1 MHLAR
6 RTNLVEDYEDHNVK
20 EINIMQKTLY
30 LFQSGRLSRKGNT
43 ICVKTEEAT
52 RYFPIASVRDILIFG
67 EVDVNKKFLE
77 FAHESEVI
85 LHFFGYHGNY
95 VGSFYPR
102 EHYNS
107 GYMILKQAEHYLN
120 FQSRLQLAHQFVTG
134 SLANIMQVLRYY
146 QNRGKDVAEQVSAIS
161 DLSEKCSEAQSIEE
175 LMALEGNARARYY
188 ESFNQII
195 NEKDFQYHSRSKRP
209 PEDPLNAVISFGNTL
224 VYMKVLTEIYKTH
237 LDPRI
242 GFLHATNFRRFTLN
256 LDIAEIFKPILA
268 DRVLFSLIGKKM
280 LGKKNFEQHGGAIL
294 LKEQGRKLY
303 VQEFEEKLM
312 STFYHRRLKRHV
324 SYQTLIR
331 MELYKLQKHLIGEQA
346 YQPFVSRW

>member
-1 MHLAR
+1 
-6 RTNLVEDYEDHNVK
+6 
-20 EINIMQKTLY
+20 MQKTLY
-30 LFQSGRLSRKGNT
+30 LFHSGRLKRKGNT
-43 ICVKTEEAT
+43 VCVKTDERT
-52 RYFPIASVRDILIFG
+52 RYFPITSVRDIFVFG

-77 FAHESEVI
+77 FAHENEVI
-85 LHFFGYHGNY
+85 LHFFGYHGHY
-95 VGSFYPR
+95 VGSYYPR

-107 GYMILKQAEHYLN
+107 GYMTLKQAEYYIDY
-120 FQSRLQLAHQFVTG
+120 QKRLELACQLVSGALT
-134 SLANIMQVLRYY
+134 NILQVLRYY
-146 QNRGKDVAEQVSAIS
+146 LNRGKLVEKQIQAVTN
-161 DLSEKCSEAQSIEE
+161 LSEKCKAPSSIEE
-175 LMALEGNARARYY
+175 LMAFEGNARSHYY
-188 ESFNQII
+188 QSFNQII
-195 NEKDFQYHSRSKRP
+195 SRKDFQYRSRSKRP

-256 LDIAEIFKPILA
+256 LDMAEIFKPILA
-268 DRVLFSLIGKKM
+268 DRVLFGLIGKRM
-280 LGKKNFEQHGGAIL
+280 LDKNNFESHSGATL

-331 MELYKLQKHLIGEQA
+331 MELYKLQKHLMGEQV
-346 YQPFVSRW
+346 YQPFISRW

>member
-1 MHLAR
+1 
-6 RTNLVEDYEDHNVK
+6 
-20 EINIMQKTLY
+20 MQKTLY

-195 NEKDFQYHSRSKRP
+195 NEKDFQYQSRSKRP

-268 DRVLFSLIGKKM
+268 TGCSS
-280 LGKKNFEQHGGAIL
+280 A
-294 LKEQGRKLY
+294 
-303 VQEFEEKLM
+303 
-312 STFYHRRLKRHV
+312 
-324 SYQTLIR
+324 
-331 MELYKLQKHLIGEQA
+331 
-346 YQPFVSRW
+346 

>member
-1 MHLAR
+1 
-6 RTNLVEDYEDHNVK
+6 
-20 EINIMQKTLY
+20 MQKTLY
-30 LFQSGRLSRKGNT
+30 LFQSGRLKRKGNT
-43 ICVKTEEAT
+43 ICVANEEAT
-52 RYFPIASVRDILIFG
+52 RYFPIASIRDIIIFG
-67 EVDVNKKFLE
+67 EVDLNKKLLE
-77 FAHESEVI
+77 FAHENEVI
-85 LHFFGYHGNY
+85 LHFLGYHGHY

-120 FQSRLQLAHQFVTG
+120 FKSRLALARQFVSG
-134 SLANIMQVLRYY
+134 SLANILQVLRYY
-146 QNRGKDVAEQVSAIS
+146 QNRGKNIKKEANSVSSLS
-161 DLSEKCSEAQSIEE
+161 DKCSAAQSIEE
-175 LMALEGNARARYY
+175 LMAYEGNARTYY
-188 ESFNQII
+188 YQSFNQII
-195 NEKDFQYHSRSKRP
+195 NQKGFQYKGRSKRP

-242 GFLHATNFRRFTLN
+242 GFLHTTNFRRFTLN
-256 LDIAEIFKPILA
+256 LDVAEIFKPILA

-280 LGKKNFEQHGGAIL
+280 LDRKSFENHGGATL

-331 MELYKLQKHLIGEQA
+331 MELYKLQKHLMGEQK

>member
-1 MHLAR
+1 
-6 RTNLVEDYEDHNVK
+6 
-20 EINIMQKTLY
+20 MQKTLY
-30 LFQSGRLSRKGNT
+30 LFQSGRLKRKGNT
-43 ICVKTEEAT
+43 ICIETEEAT
-52 RYFPIASVRDILIFG
+52 RYFPITSVRDIFIFG
-67 EVDVNKKFLE
+67 EVDANKKFLE
-77 FAHESEVI
+77 FAHENEVL
-85 LHFFGYHGNY
+85 LHFFGYHGHY

-107 GYMILKQAEHYLN
+107 GYMVLKQAQHYLDCR
-120 FQSRLQLAHQFVTG
+120 SRLQLARQFVSG

-146 QNRGKDVAEQVSAIS
+146 QNRGKDV
-161 DLSEKCSEAQSIEE
+161 EKQIEAVAGFSQKCVDSCSIEE
-175 LMALEGNARARYY
+175 LMAFEGNARSHYY
-188 ESFNQII
+188 RSFNQII
-195 NEKDFQYHSRSKRP
+195 DEAEFQYRSRSKRP

-280 LGKKNFEQHGGAIL
+280 LSQKCFEHHGGATL
-294 LKEQGRKLY
+294 LKEQGRKTY

-312 STFYHRRLKRHV
+312 STFYPV
-324 SYQTLIR
+324 SYTHLDV
-331 MELYKLQKHLIGEQA
+331 YKR
-346 YQPFVSRW
+346 QPFLLSGERMHVPSLPMRN

>member
-1 MHLAR
+1 
-6 RTNLVEDYEDHNVK
+6 
-20 EINIMQKTLY
+20 MQKTLY
-30 LFQSGRLSRKGNT
+30 LFQSGRLKRKGNT
-43 ICVKTEEAT
+43 ICVETEEAT
-52 RYFPIASVRDILIFG
+52 RYFPITSVRDIFIFG

-77 FAHESEVI
+77 FAHENEVV
-85 LHFFGYHGNY
+85 LHFFGYHGHY

-107 GYMILKQAEHYLN
+107 GYMILKQAEHYLD
-120 FQSRLQLAHQFVTG
+120 FHSRLQLAQQFVSG
-134 SLANIMQVLRYY
+134 SLANILQVLRYY
-146 QNRGKDVAEQVSAIS
+146 QNRGKDIEKQISAVTN
-161 DLSEKCSEAQSIEE
+161 LSQKCAYSRSIEE
-175 LMALEGNARARYY
+175 LMAFEGNARAHYY

-195 NEKDFQYHSRSKRP
+195 AEQEFQYQSRSKRP
-209 PEDPLNAVISFGNTL
+209 PQDPLNAVISFGNTL

-280 LGKKNFEQHGGAIL
+280 LSKKYFEQRGGATL
-294 LKEQGRKLY
+294 LKEQGRKIY
-303 VQEFEEKLM
+303 VQEFEEKLT
-312 STFYHRRLKRHV
+312 STFYHRRLKRNV

-331 MELYKLQKHLIGEQA
+331 MEIYKLEKHLIGEQP
-346 YQPFVSRW
+346 YRPFVSRW

>member
-1 MHLAR
+1 
-6 RTNLVEDYEDHNVK
+6 
-20 EINIMQKTLY
+20 MQKTLY
-30 LFQSGRLSRKGNT
+30 LFQSGRLKRKGNT
-43 ICVKTEEAT
+43 ICVETEEAT
-52 RYFPIASVRDILIFG
+52 RYFPITSVRDIFIFG

-77 FAHESEVI
+77 FAHESEVL
-85 LHFFGYHGNY
+85 LHFFGYHGHY

-107 GYMILKQAEHYLN
+107 GYMVLKQAEYYLN
-120 FQSRLQLAHQFVTG
+120 FQSRLQLACQFVSG
-134 SLANIMQVLRYY
+134 SLANIQQVLRYY
-146 QNRGKDVAEQVSAIS
+146 QNRGKDVEKQAAAVVG
-161 DLSEKCSEAQSIEE
+161 LSQKCAGSCNIEE
-175 LMALEGNARARYY
+175 LMAFEGNARSHYY
-188 ESFNQII
+188 KSFNQII
-195 NEKDFQYHSRSKRP
+195 DEPEFQYKSRSKRP

-256 LDIAEIFKPILA
+256 LDISEIFKPILA
-268 DRVLFSLIGKKM
+268 DRVLFSLIGKRM
-280 LGKKNFEQHGGAIL
+280 LNKKHFEHHGGATL

-312 STFYHRRLKRHV
+312 STFYHRRLKRNV

-331 MELYKLQKHLIGEQA
+331 MEIYKLEKHLMGEQE

>member
-1 MHLAR
+1 
-6 RTNLVEDYEDHNVK
+6 
-20 EINIMQKTLY
+20 MQKTLY
-30 LFQSGRLSRKGNT
+30 LFQSGRLQRKGNT
-43 ICVKTEEAT
+43 IYVKTKEAT
-52 RYFPIASVRDILIFG
+52 RYFPITSVRDIFIFG

-77 FAHESEVI
+77 FAHENEVL
-85 LHFFGYHGNY
+85 LHFFGYHGHY

-107 GYMILKQAEHYLN
+107 GYMILKQAEHYLD
-120 FQSRLQLAHQFVTG
+120 FESRIKLAHQFVTG
-134 SLANIMQVLRYY
+134 ALANILQVLCYY
-146 QNRGKDVAEQVSAIS
+146 QNRGKDVARQVNTIN
-161 DLSEKCSEAQSIEE
+161 DLTKKCSGTQSIEE
-175 LMALEGNARARYY
+175 LMALEGNARACYY
-188 ESFNQII
+188 QSLNKII
-195 NEKDFQYHSRSKRP
+195 DQKDFQYQSRSKRP
-209 PEDPLNAVISFGNTL
+209 PKDPLNALISFGNTL

-268 DRVLFSLIGKKM
+268 DRVLFSLIGRKM
-280 LGKKNFEQHGGAIL
+280 LSKKNFEHHGGATL

-331 MELYKLQKHLIGEQA
+331 MELYKLQKHLIGEQV